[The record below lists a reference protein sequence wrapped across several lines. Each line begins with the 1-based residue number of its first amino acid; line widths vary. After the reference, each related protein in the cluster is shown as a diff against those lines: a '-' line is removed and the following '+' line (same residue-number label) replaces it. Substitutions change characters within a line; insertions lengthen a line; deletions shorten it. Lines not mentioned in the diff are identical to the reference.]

1 MRMLTRGSR
10 HGIPSKEADM
20 ARKNKKTAA
29 SGQKEYKKRSLAA
42 EVWRNY
48 KKNPSAMIALV
59 LVIVIVFVA
68 IFAQFFYDFKKD
80 IVKQHVK
87 EKFQKP
93 SAEHWFGTDNY
104 GRDVFTRVIYGTKYS
119 LSVGVV
125 AVAISCIVGVTLGL
139 IAGYYG
145 GVIEDVILRFCEVFT
160 GIPSILMGVALMTA
174 FGQSIGVL
182 MLAIG
187 LVYSPMYCRTTR
199 AAVLPVRDQEYIEA
213 ARVAGVGDLGIMFN
227 HVLPNDLSPIIVQVT
242 MGIASAILC
251 ASGLSFLGLGVP
263 IPMPEWGAM
272 LSEGR
277 EFMRD
282 YMYLTIF
289 PGLAIMITVLSFNL
303 MGDGLRDA
311 LDPKLKQ

>member
-1 MRMLTRGSR
+1 
-10 HGIPSKEADM
+10 M
-20 ARKNKKTAA
+20 ARKNKKATA

-59 LVIVIVFVA
+59 LVVIIVFVA

-93 SAEHWFGTDNY
+93 SAEHWFGTDNF
-104 GRDVFTRVIYGTKYS
+104 GRDVFTRVIYGTRYS

-145 GVIEDVILRFCEVFT
+145 GVIEDLILRFCEVFT

-227 HVLPNDLSPIIVQVT
+227 HVLPNALSPIIVQVT

>member
-227 HVLPNDLSPIIVQVT
+227 HVLPNALSPIIVQVT